1 MAVGIMQPA
10 VQSVA
15 PAWNAGVALA
25 LALVLGLLA
34 AWPSV
39 WSLEETWRTIHDY
52 QFGYLIAAVSVAW
65 FARAA
70 WSLRHEPA
78 RPSPAGTALLIAS
91 LAAWL
96 IVFRA
101 NSLIAHQ
108 LMLPIVLWSACLAL
122 AGRRAAW
129 AVWAP
134 VAYLWFATPIWESLV
149 PLLQQLSVSAVG
161 LILGLLGVPAEIS
174 EFTVTLPA
182 GSFEIIEGCSG
193 KRYFMVTLALAVLAG
208 AVHRLRG
215 WRYAGYVALAGLV
228 ALIANWIRI
237 VIVIYAGH
245 TSGMQH
251 YLVAVEHRTLGH
263 VIFGFL
269 ILAVFLLASRLARPD
284 DARAGRVLDGGLA
297 LGDSKQH
304 LWPVPVAILALGT
317 VSLLGVAYARVA
329 PDESTLGPWPLV
341 TQAWQGPLPARPA
354 WSPHYVGPSAER
366 RAAYRSAAGAVEVY
380 VNLYGWQRQGRELVQ
395 YSNSLTAPG
404 PWTRDWPH
412 VSHAIEGGAWPLAA
426 YEATAADG
434 SRWLVAHGYRVGP
447 WSMTSD
453 VAAQLAY
460 GLRSIGGE
468 APSGVIAVAARC
480 GENCKAAQ
488 ALVTTFWDDMSE
500 PIQGMLPDEG
510 PGR

>member
-25 LALVLGLLA
+25 LALVFSLLA

-39 WSLEETWRTIHDY
+39 RSLEETWRTVHDY
-52 QFGYLIAAVSVAW
+52 QFGYLIAAVSGAW

-70 WSLRHEPA
+70 WSLRHEGA

-96 IVFRA
+96 VVFRA
-101 NSLIAHQ
+101 NSLMAHQ

-122 AGRRAAW
+122 GGWRAAR
-129 AVWAP
+129 AVAAP
-134 VAYLWFATPIWESLV
+134 VTYLYFAIPIWDSLL
-149 PLLQQLSVSAVG
+149 PFLQQLSVGAVG
-161 LILGLLGVPAEIS
+161 LILWLLGVPAEIS

-215 WRYAGYVALAGLV
+215 WRYAGYVALAGLL

-245 TSGMQH
+245 ASGMQH

-263 VIFGFL
+263 VIFGLL
-269 ILAVFLLASRLARPD
+269 ILAVFLLASRFASPRAVAVDPRRADPTVLIDGKRHVWPAALAI
-284 DARAGRVLDGGLA
+284 V
-297 LGDSKQH
+297 
-304 LWPVPVAILALGT
+304 ALGT
-317 VSLLGVAYARVA
+317 VSMKGFAYARVA
-329 PDESTLGPWPLV
+329 PDDSALGAWPVSTE
-341 TQAWQGPLPARPA
+341 AWQGPLPARPA
-354 WSPHYVGPSAER
+354 WSPHYVGPSSER
-366 RAAYRSAAGAVEVY
+366 RAAYQSAAGTVEVY

-404 PWTRDWPH
+404 AWTREWPL
-412 VSHAIEGGAWPLAA
+412 VNHAIDGGAWPLEAL
-426 YEATAADG
+426 EATSADG

-453 VAAQLAY
+453 AAAQLAY

-468 APSGVIAVAARC
+468 TPSGVIAVAARC